1 MSSPRYDWWPYVK
14 AVIRKYPRL
23 QADLAELQTTSVVAG
38 YSGMPRGG
46 GVSDPV
52 ASAAMRMLPM
62 DEQREYE
69 AVTKAIE
76 RTRMKPNGAIIL
88 RMLQLYYWDQTH
100 TLDGAGLA
108 SGYQTSQAKA
118 IHGEFVRL
126 VAKNLGFHPEDRTP
140 EPKKRDITIS

>member
-1 MSSPRYDWWPYVK
+1 MSAPRFDWWPYVK

-23 QADLAELQTTSVVAG
+23 QADLKALQSTSVVAS
-38 YSGMPRGG
+38 YTGMPRGG

-52 ASAAMRMLPM
+52 ANAAARTLPR

-88 RMLQLYYWDQTH
+88 RMMKLYYWDQTH
-100 TLDGAGLA
+100 TLDGAGYA
-108 SGYQTSQAKA
+108 VGYQQRQARA
-118 IHGEFVRL
+118 LHGDFVRL

-140 EPKKRDITIS
+140 EPKKRDIKVS